1 MKCALS
7 QDFGAVV
14 KTHDSV
20 ALFLP
25 QDQVHAGE
33 GAFLSG
39 VRFPGIWAAIGIR
52 PCNSSPGST
61 RQVSP

>member
-1 MKCALS
+1 MKYALS

-14 KTHDSV
+14 KTHDPV

-39 VRFPGIWAAIGIR
+39 VRFPGI
-52 PCNSSPGST
+52 
-61 RQVSP
+61 